1 LPREPI
7 FVSEKILFAESVPAG
22 RAIKCLI
29 AIAFFS
35 VITISAL
42 VLTSDPKFTFFYTVM
57 FLFMVMFP
65 TLLYLNFR
73 VLNIDIPGSH
83 IVLRFGIGNRLVIP
97 ICEVVECEQIK
108 ASFSRYG
115 GAGIRL
121 GMDGSRAYVLF
132 FGDAV
137 KVTNKEGKAFVFST
151 RKADKVCS
159 LIDSLTSR
167 NSRTEVG
174 S

>member
-1 LPREPI
+1 VYHSLPREST
-7 FVSEKILFAESVPAG
+7 FVSEKILFTESVPAG
-22 RAIKCLI
+22 RAIKSLI

-42 VLTSDPKFTFFYTVM
+42 ILTSDPKFTFFYTVM
-57 FLFMVMFP
+57 FLFMVLFP
-65 TLLYLNFR
+65 ILLYLNFR
-73 VLNIDIPGSH
+73 VLNIAITRSQID
-83 IVLRFGIGNRLVIP
+83 LRYGLGNRMI
-97 ICEVVECEQIK
+97 ISIGEVVECEQIK

-121 GMDGSRAYVLF
+121 GMDGSRAYVLY

-137 KVTNKEGKAFVFST
+137 KLSSKEGKAFVFST

-159 LIDSLTSR
+159 LINSLTSR
-167 NSRTEVG
+167 NS
-174 S
+174 